1 MGAIDFASVERIAS
15 FAAPTLASPASP
27 VDPTLDYLCDIAQG
41 VAALT
46 SFKCTRPSSRI
57 DWSSHMPQPKQISPE
72 AIPVALEKA
81 LRYRLL
87 NEPLE
92 AESICLDI
100 LSVDPDH
107 RAAQTTLLLALT
119 DQFDLNLG
127 VDLDRVKAI
136 LHHLSD
142 DFERE
147 YYSGIMYERW
157 GKAQYAKNTPQHA
170 APWMLQA
177 MRCYDRAAALSA
189 SDEPD
194 AILRWNTCARFLDR
208 YGITSEYCS
217 DADRDV
223 DGEYGDDVPP
233 R

>member
-1 MGAIDFASVERIAS
+1 
-15 FAAPTLASPASP
+15 
-27 VDPTLDYLCDIAQG
+27 
-41 VAALT
+41 
-46 SFKCTRPSSRI
+46 
-57 DWSSHMPQPKQISPE
+57 MPQPKPISPE

-100 LSVDPDH
+100 LNVDPTH
-107 RAAQTTLLLALT
+107 HAAQTTLLLALT
-119 DQFDLNLG
+119 DQFDLNYG
-127 VDLDRVKAI
+127 VDLNCVKAI
-136 LHHLSD
+136 LVKLED
-142 DFERE
+142 DFEQE
-147 YYSGIMYERW
+147 YFSGIMYERW
-157 GKAQYAKNTPQHA
+157 GKAQYAKGTPQQA
-170 APWMLQA
+170 APWMHQA
-177 MRCYDRAAALSA
+177 MRCYDRAAALSS

-208 YGITSEYCS
+208 YGITTDYTLNIN
-217 DADRDV
+217 RDV